1 MTDVPP
7 PGRLHALVSD
17 LGGVLTTP
25 LLDAFESVERH
36 LGVPL
41 AAVGR
46 ALATAAARHGANPL
60 FELELGHITEAE
72 FLRRLEVALA
82 GDLGEPVALAGF
94 SERWWAAMCPEP
106 ATQALVAAA
115 RDAGYRTALL
125 TNNVREWE
133 PRWRALLPVDEL
145 FDVVVDSAFVGL
157 RKPDPAIY
165 RLTCERLGVPP
176 QACLFVDDVDLNVEA
191 ARELGM
197 TAVHYRGPQAGVR
210 DVLAA
215 LRDGRPS

>member
-1 MTDVPP
+1 MRVPA
-7 PGRLHALVSD
+7 PGRFQALVTD

-25 LLDAFESVERH
+25 LFDAFAAVETH
-36 LGVPL
+36 LGISLGEIGRGL
-41 AAVGR
+41 AA
-46 ALATAAARHGANPL
+46 AAQRHGANPL

-72 FLRRLEVALA
+72 FLRRLERELSE
-82 GDLGEPVALAGF
+82 DLGRPVALDEF
-94 SERWWAAMCPEP
+94 TERWWAAMAPEP

-115 RDAGYRTALL
+115 HDAGYRTALL

-133 PRWRALLPVDEL
+133 PRWRPMLPVDEL

-165 RLTCERLGVPP
+165 RLTCERLGVAPEL
-176 QACLFVDDVDLNVEA
+176 CVFVDDLEPNIAA

-197 TAVHYRGPQAGVR
+197 TAVHHRAPDQAVR

-215 LRDGRPS
+215 LGDGRLS